1 MPMILTQHSNI
12 YKHIVT
18 YKYTFTYIYIYKYT
32 GTHISDTHIS
42 IIYIYIHTHTHI
54 YIYTRMY
61 SHNFAA
67 CVSPFSPAHHF
78 PGKGAM
84 V

>member
-18 YKYTFTYIYIYKYT
+18 YKYTFTYIYIYT

-42 IIYIYIHTHTHI
+42 IIYIYIYTHTHTHI

-67 CVSPFSPAHHF
+67 FVSPCSPAHL